1 MKYPNKQYIRLMQ
14 QKHGLKV
21 YRISEPTYSI
31 LHIESKD
38 GILIFRETVIEPQEK
53 AWEELWIWAR
63 PAVEEFTGEKIF
75 DVSDEM
81 WERRQMN
88 KCKSLMEYL
97 DAKGKRE
104 TRKFMARH
112 LCAKFELDPSKSPFA
127 TAKPTEQDYE
137 ETLNQTF

>member
-21 YRISEPTYSI
+21 YRISEPTYST

-38 GILIFRETVIEPQEK
+38 GTLIFHETVIEPQEK

-75 DVSDEM
+75 DVSEEM
-81 WERRQMN
+81 WSRRQMN
-88 KCKSLMEYL
+88 KCKSLMEYIA
-97 DAKGKRE
+97 AKEKRA
-104 TRKFMARH
+104 TKKFWARF
-112 LCAKFELDPSKSPFA
+112 LCDKFELA
-127 TAKPTEQDYE
+127 NGNIQ
-137 ETLNQTF
+137 N